1 MRRPVG
7 KLTMNAT
14 NTSGSAIIRL
24 RCILS
29 IVVDMKYV
37 DDIWL
42 TT

>member
-1 MRRPVG
+1 MM
-7 KLTMNAT
+7 KLTKI
-14 NTSGSAIIRL
+14 SGSPIIRY

-37 DDIWL
+37 EAIWL